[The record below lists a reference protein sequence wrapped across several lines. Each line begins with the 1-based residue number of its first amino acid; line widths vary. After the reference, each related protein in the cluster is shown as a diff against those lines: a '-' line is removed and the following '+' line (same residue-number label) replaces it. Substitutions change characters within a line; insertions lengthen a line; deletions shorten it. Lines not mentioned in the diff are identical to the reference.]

1 MWCIC
6 WLSRGWLLN
15 HSQTANGSTL
25 PQVQLADGRALALGC
40 DKLVF
45 SPNTRVNV
53 QHLSK
58 AEYNGKWG
66 KVVEYDRTAGR
77 YVIALSAHQNLKLKP
92 TNVRL

>member
-1 MWCIC
+1 
-6 WLSRGWLLN
+6 
-15 HSQTANGSTL
+15 
-25 PQVQLADGRALALGC
+25 VQLADGRALALGC